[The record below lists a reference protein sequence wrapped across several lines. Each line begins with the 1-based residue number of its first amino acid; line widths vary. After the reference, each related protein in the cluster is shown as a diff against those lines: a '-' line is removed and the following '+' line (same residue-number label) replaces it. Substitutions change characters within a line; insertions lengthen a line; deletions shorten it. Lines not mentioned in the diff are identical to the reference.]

1 MEKIMDRTLLRL
13 CILFLASVFPVC
25 RQFAARPGQTLSA
38 IRVLWNEP
46 GISGSVEVR
55 NGELLRLRV
64 IGSGR
69 TLEGS
74 EFRIAGRRF
83 PGIELQIASPDLAPG
98 PGPTLVTVRTSLHAF
113 SFFLRDVN
121 SSCPI
126 YLPAY
131 GVAVVPAEDGRDY
144 AGIEREILSRGL
156 STKARRADREPE
168 ASFDRVAARTRNMSV
183 PVWLGLG
190 RDMRMFEITE
200 ELQDTPNEDKI
211 VKPTMSSAA
220 FGLPET
226 AGRPLFYRYALG
238 RGVGALNNIRRSL
251 EEGVL
256 PIYHAEM
263 RDDDIVYHSVSF
275 AALESSSLGPGAVQG
290 THYMISDAY
299 SPGRVFTEMQQRQ
312 LEEVRARTKTPAE
325 ETVLY
330 CRTEIRNT
338 GRVPRYAWVKV
349 PFPGVDAAY
358 GFEPGTGFSGYSE
371 ERVFCI
377 SRWNGLPMPNEELA
391 VLLQPGDTA
400 FFEFRMPHS
409 PVSRTRAERLGE
421 RPFDEVFEN
430 CKAYWKGRLAAAAQ
444 VCLPEKRIDE
454 MVHAGLLHLDLNTIG
469 EGPDKPLAAKAGVY
483 SPIGTE
489 SAPIIQFYCSM
500 GWTDLARR
508 SLDYFMAT
516 QQDNGQIMNYYG
528 YTIETGAVLWCAG
541 EYFRYTRDTAW
552 IERVRPR
559 LLKACG
565 FLTEWRA
572 RDGKDGSGMISGKV
586 ADPEDSYHQF
596 MLNAYGYLGM
606 SRMAEVMEALGK
618 PEAERLRAE
627 ADDWRRSIRKAALD
641 SWATS
646 PVVPLGDGTW
656 CPTLPPWT
664 EAPGP
669 RLLYQKPEKF
679 RSHGTFT
686 VPDAGLSPAY
696 LVFGEVF
703 GPEEPLSRMLM
714 TYIGELMCQGNTG
727 FSQPYYG
734 RLNWWWLQT
743 GRTGPFLDAYY
754 TAVSA
759 HADRE
764 TYSFWEHFYRL
775 SSHKTH
781 EEAGFLMETR
791 WMLYQERGDTL
802 NIFRTIPR
810 SWLEAG
816 KRIVL
821 KDVRSYFGS
830 VDAVAEGIREGRLE
844 AVVSCAGERKP
855 RCVAVR
861 LPHPGNR
868 RPSKVSGG
876 RYVPETETV
885 VIDDFGGQARVVL
898 EFE

>member
-1 MEKIMDRTLLRL
+1 MSRILLRV
-13 CILFLASVFPVC
+13 CVLFGASVYLMCWQLP
-25 RQFAARPGQTLSA
+25 AQTGRNVST
-38 IRVLWNEP
+38 IRILWNKS
-46 GISGSVEVR
+46 GISGNIEVH
-55 NGELLRLRV
+55 NGELCRMQV
-64 IGSGR
+64 IGSDRAVRGD
-69 TLEGS
+69 G
-74 EFRIAGRRF
+74 FRIVGRQF
-83 PGIELQIASPDLAPG
+83 PGLELQIASPDLAPG
-98 PGPTLVTVRTSLHAF
+98 PEPTLVTVRTSAHAF
-113 SFFLRDVN
+113 SFFLRDVQD
-121 SSCPI
+121 SCPI
-126 YLPAY
+126 YLPCY
-131 GVAVVPAEDGRDY
+131 GAIVVPATDGRDY
-144 AGIEREILSRGL
+144 AGIERGILSRGL
-156 STKARRADREPE
+156 LTKAQRTEREPE
-168 ASFDRVAARTRNMSV
+168 AAFDRIAPCTRNMSV
-183 PVWLGLG
+183 PIWLGLG

-200 ELQDTPNEDKI
+200 ELQDSPNEDKI
-211 VKPTMSSAA
+211 VKPTMSSSA

-226 AGRPLFYRYALG
+226 GGHPLFYRYALG

-256 PIYHAEM
+256 PIYHSEM
-263 RDDDIVYHSVSF
+263 RDDDVVYHSILF
-275 AALESSSLGPGAVQG
+275 AALENSPLGAGAVQG
-290 THYMISDAY
+290 THFMISDSY
-299 SPGRVFTEMQQRQ
+299 SPGRVFTETQQKQ
-312 LEEVRARTKTPAE
+312 LKEIRSQVKTPAE

-349 PFPGVDAAY
+349 PVPGVGAAY
-358 GFEPGTGFSGYSE
+358 GFEGGTGFSGYSG
-371 ERVFCI
+371 ERVFCV
-377 SRWNGLPMPNEELA
+377 SRWNGCPMPNEELA

-400 FFEFRMPHS
+400 CFEFRMPHS
-409 PVSRTRAERLGE
+409 PISRARAEQLAE
-421 RPFDEVFEN
+421 RPFVQVFEN
-430 CKAYWKGRLAAAAQ
+430 CKAYWKERLAVAAQ
-444 VCLPEKRIDE
+444 VSLPEKRIDE

-469 EGPDKPLAAKAGVY
+469 EGPDKPLAAKVGVY

-528 YTIETGAVLWCAG
+528 YTIETGAVLWCVG
-541 EYFRYTRDTAW
+541 EYFRYTRDTVW
-552 IERVRPR
+552 IGRMLSR
-559 LLKACG
+559 LLKACE

-606 SRMAEVMEALGK
+606 SRMAEVMEALGR
-618 PEAERLRAE
+618 PEAEGLRAE

-656 CPTLPPWT
+656 SPTLPPWT

-686 VPDAGLSPAY
+686 APDAGLGPAY

-703 GPEEPLSRMLM
+703 GPEESLSRMLM

-734 RLNWWWLQT
+734 KLNWWMLQT
-743 GRTGPFLDAYY
+743 GQAKPFLDAYY
-754 TAVSA
+754 TTVSA

-791 WMLYQERGDTL
+791 WMLYQEQGDTL
-802 NIFRTIPR
+802 NLFRTIPR
-810 SWLEAG
+810 AWLETG

-821 KDVRSYFGS
+821 KGVRSYFGA
-830 VDAVAEGIREGRLE
+830 VDVIAEGLKEGRIE
-844 AVVSCAGERKP
+844 AVVTCTGDRKP
-855 RCVAVR
+855 HRVAVR
-861 LPHPGNR
+861 LPHPGNCR
-868 RPSKVSGG
+868 AVKVSGG
-876 RYVPETETV
+876 RYLPETETV
-885 VIDDFGGQARVVL
+885 MVDDFNGSAHIVL
-898 EFE
+898 EFD